1 MSTSPFSSKTP
12 SGAADPRR
20 TPAYRLSLGGS
31 VSIVLMQRGPCF
43 LGVPYHTLSAFSSLG
58 FPVPWRK
65 GFDGETPFRAVCS
78 EVIFLSAHCLAL
90 GLFIFVPGL
99 LSLVLGRPTSVR
111 VPAQETGLKS
121 NQLLVGYSQTLHH
134 HCPLAYLA
142 GGNMKG
148 SFVFSRGAET
158 CPSKTRQEAWQ
169 NVDGYYT
176 ESVACFQ

>member
-1 MSTSPFSSKTP
+1 METVSGLGRGPVSTSRFSSRTP

-20 TPAYRLSLGGS
+20 TPAYRLSLGWF

-78 EVIFLSAHCLAL
+78 EVIFLFAHCLVLWASL
-90 GLFIFVPGL
+90 Y
-99 LSLVLGRPTSVR
+99 LSLGCCLWVLVAQTSVR

-121 NQLLVGYSQTLHH
+121 NQLLVGYSQTLHQ
-134 HCPLAYLA
+134 HCPSISGRREYER
-142 GGNMKG
+142 
-148 SFVFSRGAET
+148 VFCIFIWS
-158 CPSKTRQEAWQ
+158 
-169 NVDGYYT
+169 
-176 ESVACFQ
+176 